1 MSRDKDDGGF
11 ITPTPRPDSNAYK
24 ERWKGREKGAR
35 RGRDLKQRM
44 DKARAKHVR
53 QPRDSKGK
61 GSGGCAVAAVTAVGA
76 ATVTALRAK
85 GWLG

>member
-35 RGRDLKQRM
+35 RGRDLKRRL
-44 DKARAKHVR
+44 DRAKAKNVK

-61 GSGGCAVAAVTAVGA
+61 GNGCAVAAITAVGA
-76 ATVTALRAK
+76 ATVAALRAK